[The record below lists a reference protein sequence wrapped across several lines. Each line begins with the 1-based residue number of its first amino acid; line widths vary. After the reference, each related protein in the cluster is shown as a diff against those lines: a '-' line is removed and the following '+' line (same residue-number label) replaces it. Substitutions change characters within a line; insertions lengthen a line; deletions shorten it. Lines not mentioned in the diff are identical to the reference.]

1 MQDQNATHPH
11 ASKCVNMNHV
21 QNAYTYGNA
30 HECITCTK
38 CMIMQ
43 QRMEMHRIID
53 ALKCIQMH
61 QILNAL

>member
-1 MQDQNATHPH
+1 MQRINMHLNALICITYRMH
-11 ASKCVNMNHV
+11 
-21 QNAYTYGNA
+21 TYGNA

-53 ALKCIQMH
+53 A
-61 QILNAL
+61 